1 MASREGVMTERRGSA
16 AVYDVRAE
24 RGVMVTMRDGVRLA
38 TDLYLPALGGELA
51 PGRFPVILERTPY
64 SRQGLGAVAAAKFF
78 CRHGYAA
85 AVQDVRG
92 RYDSEGEWYAFALE
106 AEDGYDT
113 VEWLSA
119 QDWSDGKVGTVG
131 LSYSGSDQ
139 HALASLAPPHLGA
152 VFASEAMSNY
162 HTGSM
167 RQGGAAE
174 LRFLIYALWMAAESP
189 QALRDPVL
197 RAATRAESEAVED
210 WLRRTP
216 LKPGVSILR
225 NFPSIER
232 WVLDVVRHGDYDDY
246 WKQRGYNIEEY
257 YDEYADVPVCLLSG
271 WYDTYTRATVDNF
284 VQLRRRKRG
293 PVRMIIGPWVHGVDS
308 LGESWSGDADFGID
322 APLDDYD
329 GYRLRFF
336 DAALRG
342 MDTGFFEGP
351 PIRLFVMGGGSGR
364 KLPNGRLD
372 HGGRWRDEEGWPL
385 PQARPTPYH
394 LWPDGTLRTDPPPA
408 GPSAQT
414 YRYDP
419 RQPVPTIGGSISA
432 ATAVMPPGGFD
443 QRGRP
448 GVFGCEDNLPLNA
461 RHDVLS
467 FQTDPLTQDTEVTGP
482 LSVRVWVSANVPDTD
497 LTAQLIDVHPPS
509 VDYPDGYALNL
520 QDGILR
526 VRYRNDR
533 SRQELMTPGEV
544 YEVEVVLAPTSNLF
558 VRGHRIRLDLSSS
571 NYPRFDLNPNTG
583 GPLGVSGRAV
593 AADVT
598 IHHDAG
604 HPSHVVLPV
613 VP

>member
-1 MASREGVMTERRGSA
+1 MTQRQGSA
-16 AVYDVRAE
+16 AIYDVWAE
-24 RGVMVTMRDGVRLA
+24 RGVLVTMRDGVRLA
-38 TDLYLPALGGELA
+38 TDLYRPARDGRPA
-51 PGRFPVILERTPY
+51 AGRFPAILERTPY
-64 SRQGLGAVAAAKFF
+64 SRQGLGAVAAAQFF

-85 AVQDVRG
+85 AIQDVRG
-92 RYDSEGEWYAFALE
+92 RYDSEGEWYPFALE

-113 VEWLSA
+113 VEWLAS
-119 QDWSDGKVGTVG
+119 QQWSDGKVGTAG

-139 HALASLAPPHLGA
+139 HALASLAPPHLAA

-174 LRFLIYALWMAAESP
+174 LRFLVYALWMAAESP
-189 QALRDPVL
+189 EALRDPAL
-197 RAATRAESEAVED
+197 RAAALAESAAVED

-225 NFPSIER
+225 NFPAIER

-284 VQLRRRKRG
+284 VALRRRNRG
-293 PVRMIIGPWVHGVDS
+293 PVHMIIGPWTHGVET
-308 LGESWSGDADFGID
+308 LRQSWSGDADFGID

-329 GYRLRFF
+329 GYRLGFF

-342 MDTGFFEGP
+342 LDTGFFERP
-351 PIRLFVMGGGSGR
+351 PVRLFVMGGGSGR
-364 KLPNGRLD
+364 KLPTGRLD
-372 HGGRWRDEEGWPL
+372 HGGRWRDEAEWPL
-385 PQARPTPYH
+385 SRARSTPYH
-394 LWPDGTLRTDPPPA
+394 LWPDGSLRTAEPPT
-408 GPSAQT
+408 GPSSQT

-419 RQPVPTIGGSISA
+419 AHPVPTIGGSISA
-432 ATAVMPPGGFD
+432 ATAVMPAGGFD

-448 GVFGCEDNLPLNA
+448 GLFGCADTLPLNA

-467 FQTDPLTQDTEVTGP
+467 FQTEPLTQAIEVTGP
-482 LSVRVWVSANVPDTD
+482 LSVRIWVTTSAPDTD
-497 LTAQLIDVHPPS
+497 LTAKLLDVYPPS

-526 VRYRNDR
+526 LRYRNDR
-533 SRQELMTPGEV
+533 SRPELMTPGELYRV
-544 YEVEVVLAPTSNLF
+544 DVVLAPTSNLF
-558 VRGHRIRLDLSSS
+558 ERGHRIRLDISSS
-571 NYPRFDLNPNTG
+571 NYPRFDRNPNTG
-583 GPLGVSGRAV
+583 DPLGVSGRAV
-593 AADVT
+593 PVDVT
-598 IHHDAG
+598 IHHDAER
-604 HPSHVVLPV
+604 PSHLLLPV

>member
-1 MASREGVMTERRGSA
+1 MTELQGSA
-16 AVYDVRAE
+16 ATFGVSAE
-24 RGVMVTMRDGVRLA
+24 RGLMVTMRDGVRLA
-38 TDLYLPALGGELA
+38 TDIYRPARDGRPA
-51 PGRFPVILERTPY
+51 PGHFPAILERTPY
-64 SRQGLGAVAAAKFF
+64 SRQGLGPVAAAKLF

-85 AVQDVRG
+85 AIQDVRG
-92 RYDSEGEWYAFALE
+92 RYDSEGDWYPFALE

-113 VEWLSA
+113 VEWLASR
-119 QDWSDGKVGTVG
+119 QWSDGKVGTVG

-139 HALASLAPPHLGA
+139 HALASLAPPHLAA

-174 LRFLIYALWMAAESP
+174 LRFLVYSLWMAAESP
-189 QALRDPVL
+189 QALRDPAL
-197 RAATRAESEAVED
+197 RAAARAESDAVED

-284 VQLRRRKRG
+284 VELRRRKRG
-293 PVRMIIGPWVHGVDS
+293 PVRMIIGPWIHGVDS
-308 LGESWSGDADFGID
+308 LRQSWSGDADFGID

-336 DAALRG
+336 DAALRELH
-342 MDTGFFEGP
+342 TGFFEGP
-351 PIRLFVMGGGSGR
+351 PVRIFVMGGGSGR
-364 KLPNGRLD
+364 KLPSGRLD
-372 HGGRWRDEEGWPL
+372 HGGRWRDEEEWP
-385 PQARPTPYH
+385 PRRARATAYH
-394 LWPDGTLRTDPPPA
+394 LWPDGSLRTEKPPT
-408 GPSAQT
+408 GSSSQT

-419 RQPVPTIGGSISA
+419 EHPVPTIGGSISA
-432 ATAVMPPGGFD
+432 ATAVMPAGGFD

-448 GVFGCEDNLPLNA
+448 GLFGCTDNLPLNA
-461 RHDVLS
+461 RRDVLS
-467 FQTDPLTQDTEVTGP
+467 FQTEPLTQAIEVTGP
-482 LSVRVWVSANVPDTD
+482 LSARVWVSTSAPDTD
-497 LTAQLIDVHPPS
+497 LTAKLVDVYPAS

-526 VRYRNDR
+526 LRYRNDR
-533 SRQELMTPGEV
+533 ARPELLIPGQIYLV
-544 YEVEVVLAPTSNLF
+544 DVTLAPTSNLF
-558 VRGHRIRLDLSSS
+558 ERGHRIRLDLSSS

-583 GPLGVSGRAV
+583 DPLGVSGRAV
-593 AADVT
+593 PADVT
-598 IHHDAG
+598 IHHDAE
-604 HPSHVVLPV
+604 HPSHLLLSV

>member
-1 MASREGVMTERRGSA
+1 MTERQGSA
-16 AVYDVRAE
+16 ATYDVCAE

-38 TDLYLPALGGELA
+38 TDLYVPARDGRPA
-51 PGRFPVILERTPY
+51 PGRFPAILERTPY
-64 SRQGLGAVAAAKFF
+64 SRQSLGAVAAAKFF

-85 AVQDVRG
+85 AIQDVRG
-92 RYDSEGEWYAFALE
+92 RYDSEGEWYPFALE

-113 VEWLSA
+113 VEWLASRE
-119 QDWSDGKVGTVG
+119 WSDGKVGTAG

-139 HALASLAPPHLGA
+139 HALASLAPPHLAA

-174 LRFLIYALWMAAESP
+174 LRFLVYSLWMATESP
-189 QALRDPVL
+189 RALRDPAL
-197 RAATRAESEAVED
+197 RAAALAESDAVED
-210 WLRRTP
+210 LLRRTP

-232 WVLDVVRHGDYDDY
+232 WVLDVVQHGDYDDY

-284 VQLRRRKRG
+284 VELRRRKRG
-293 PVRMIIGPWVHGVDS
+293 PVHMIIGPWTHGVTT
-308 LGESWSGDADFGID
+308 LGQSWSGDADFGID

-342 MDTGFFEGP
+342 LDTGFFERP
-351 PIRLFVMGGGSGR
+351 PVRLFVMGGGSGR

-372 HGGRWRDEEGWPL
+372 HGGRWRDEEEWPL
-385 PQARPTPYH
+385 RRARPTAYH
-394 LWPDGTLRTDPPPA
+394 LCPDGSLRTGKPA
-408 GPSAQT
+408 TGPASQS

-419 RQPVPTIGGSISA
+419 QHPVPTIGGSISA
-432 ATAVMPPGGFD
+432 ANAVMPAGGFD

-448 GVFGCEDNLPLNA
+448 GLFGCADKLPLNA

-467 FQTDPLTQDTEVTGP
+467 FQTEPLAESIEVTGP
-482 LSVRVWVSANVPDTD
+482 VSVRVWVSASAPDTD
-497 LTAQLIDVHPPS
+497 LTAKLLDVYPSS

-526 VRYRNDR
+526 LRYRNDR
-533 SRQELMTPGEV
+533 SRPEPMIPGEIYQV
-544 YEVEVVLAPTSNLF
+544 DIVLAPTSNLF
-558 VRGHRIRLDLSSS
+558 GRGHRIRLDLSSS

-583 GPLGVSGRAV
+583 DPLGASGRSV
-593 AADVT
+593 PADVT
-598 IHHDAG
+598 IHHDAE
-604 HPSHVVLPV
+604 HPSHLLLSV